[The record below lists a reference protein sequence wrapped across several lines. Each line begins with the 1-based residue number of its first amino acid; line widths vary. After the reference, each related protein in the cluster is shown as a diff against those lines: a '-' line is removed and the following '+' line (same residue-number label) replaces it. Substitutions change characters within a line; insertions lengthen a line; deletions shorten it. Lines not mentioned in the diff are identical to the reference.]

1 MLTGSLHLD
10 CSKQK
15 EGDKMNR
22 ERIRQRRRQLGL
34 SMQEL
39 GEAVGVSRVMIYYI
53 EVGSRTPSIDTIT
66 KIANALNIPLS
77 EILKGEKDK

>member
-22 ERIRQRRRQLGL
+22 KRIRQRRRQLDM
-34 SMQEL
+34 SMQDL
-39 GEAVGVSRVMIYYI
+39 GDAVGVSRVMIHYI
-53 EVGSRTPSIDTIT
+53 ESGERTPSIDTIT

-77 EILKGEKDK
+77 EILKGENDK